1 MALKARQ
8 RTGFSRR
15 ASRYLDP
22 KGNSMVYKAFIRPCL
37 EYAHLTWMGAA
48 PSHLEHLDAVQRAA
62 AHLIG
67 EDGPELD
74 SLDHRR
80 RVGALTYLYKLRCWT
95 PPARLQNLVPPP
107 LPQPPIGRTRAS
119 TLAHAT
125 WHADQFQNILP
136 LRSLDNARRAFPYGV
151 IADWNS
157 LPVSFFDDGY
167 HFDYLQRFKERA
179 HHHLKGQ
186 Q

>member
-1 MALKARQ
+1 
-8 RTGFSRR
+8 
-15 ASRYLDP
+15 
-22 KGNSMVYKAFIRPCL
+22 MVYKAFIRPCL

-95 PPARLQNLVPPP
+95 SWTPPVRLQDLVPPP
-107 LPQPPIGRTRAS
+107 LPQPPIGETRAMEPAS
-119 TLAHAT
+119 EKSPTQSGRVASQKYPLARMRPGHVALVK
-125 WHADQFQNILP
+125 A
-136 LRSLDNARRAFPYGV
+136 SKASGAKGRRA
-151 IADWNS
+151 
-157 LPVSFFDDGY
+157 
-167 HFDYLQRFKERA
+167 R
-179 HHHLKGQ
+179 
-186 Q
+186 

>member
-1 MALKARQ
+1 MDEIKLLGVLIDQQLTFAPQLRAMALKARQ

-22 KGNSMVYKAFIRPCL
+22 KGNSMVYQALIRPCL

-67 EDGPELD
+67 EDGLELD

-107 LPQPPIGRTRAS
+107 LRR
-119 TLAHAT
+119 H
-125 WHADQFQNILP
+125 
-136 LRSLDNARRAFPYGV
+136 SLFLNRPSAGPARPR
-151 IADWNS
+151 
-157 LPVSFFDDGY
+157 
-167 HFDYLQRFKERA
+167 
-179 HHHLKGQ
+179 
-186 Q
+186 